1 MSPRPDQ
8 TILVADDDRSVLD
21 ALHKTL
27 SKQGYEVLR
36 AATSE
41 QAIAA
46 VQGHGAPV
54 DLLIVDCV
62 MPNVS
67 GPELADILLLIGP
80 QMKVLFITGL
90 DGLSIKLAFGRPCEY
105 VQKPFG
111 MRLLVAK
118 VGEMLG
124 HAIPSA

>member
-1 MSPRPDQ
+1 
-8 TILVADDDRSVLD
+8 VVDDDRSVLD

-27 SKQGYEVLR
+27 IKQGYEVLE

-46 VQGHGAPV
+46 VQGHDAPV
-54 DLLIVDCV
+54 DLLIVDVV
-62 MPNVS
+62 MPSVS
-67 GPELADILLLIGP
+67 GPELADMLLLIRS

-90 DGLSIKLAFGRPCEY
+90 DGLSIALAFGRRCEY
-105 VQKPFG
+105 VQKPFA

-118 VGEMLG
+118 VEEMLS
-124 HAIPSA
+124 HAIPPAKAQITGDLV

>member
-1 MSPRPDQ
+1 MGPPQLAHCIVEYRSAEAGQFWSPPRSPVHKTIIGAMSPRPDL

-67 GPELADILLLIGP
+67 GPE
-80 QMKVLFITGL
+80 
-90 DGLSIKLAFGRPCEY
+90 
-105 VQKPFG
+105 
-111 MRLLVAK
+111 
-118 VGEMLG
+118 
-124 HAIPSA
+124 